1 MRRIHYR
8 TTWRAVWRSV
18 LLLISS
24 LVVRLVSRRVFPSV
38 FRSIFRGNNVAETAT
53 ESSRWDPM
61 MLPDDYIR
69 KMKQDLAEVEAQV
82 ESKTRYEPDP
92 DFSPAPPDDDQPT

>member
-1 MRRIHYR
+1 VPVP
-8 TTWRAVWRSV
+8 T
-18 LLLISS
+18 
-24 LVVRLVSRRVFPSV
+24 P
-38 FRSIFRGNNVAETAT
+38 N
-53 ESSRWDPM
+53 RWHPV

-92 DFSPAPPDDDQPT
+92 ASPLLPETAADCLGPSRIALAGRI